1 MKYSISQLAAM
12 TGKDRRTVTARVQ
25 DLDYEEGD
33 DRAHLYESVEALAA
47 IYLSVNAKESLDE
60 KRCQEIDLNMEI
72 KRKLRIPFPVVEG
85 LWDSAI
91 QSFTAQ
97 LKAARGKKLTVALI
111 NELIGILRGVELPRT
126 W

>member
-12 TGKDRRTVTARVQ
+12 TGKDRRTVTDRLQ
-25 DLDYEEGD
+25 DLDWEEGE
-33 DRAHLYESVEALAA
+33 DRAHLFDSVDALAA
-47 IYLSVNAKESLDE
+47 IYLSKDSKAALDE

-72 KRKLRIPFPVVEG
+72 KRKLRIPFPVVER
-85 LWDSAI
+85 LWDAAV

-97 LKAARGKKLTVALI
+97 LKAAKGKKLTVQFI
-111 NELIGILRGVELPRT
+111 NELIGILRSVELPRT